1 MATLYLPGQTS
12 TRADYGI
19 GSRPDRNNH
28 PHQTAEGTFM
38 LAKQWLK
45 NFVIT
50 PEDVEDI
57 TNYLLEKETPMLTR
71 DLALYLI
78 NKRLEQER
86 ALYQKRFK
94 IARLYNPAE
103 THAVGDKLL
112 FGKWDLALGVVKDK
126 RQGNNPTYG
135 DFKVITVEF
144 SDSKEVRQFASEWKG
159 EHPLVQNP
167 AADSIH
173 ASSQLTAQEI
183 FDAAALEVTGR
194 MLEALHANKDLKQV
208 AGYWFPKDLVLDIDI
223 GTLHLAEAVLDMNN
237 GGPLTPEQIIE
248 QIGGLGSAPLTLQ
261 TFSLN
266 LAMSQDKRFDE
277 VGPAGR
283 VLWFLKRMEP
293 EAVQRIP
300 EPLIYRPIEYDED
313 LLDEDMLDLEA
324 ELDDELSDI
333 EMSGRAPKARVR
345 LIYPHRR
352 VGSLPLNAQTKQIF
366 PTARTPRISITLVDE
381 TDKTRYPGWV
391 VHEHRYVYGL
401 LEYYDKHQLP
411 VGTFITVRRGAA
423 DGEYIISYT
432 AHRARVEYI
441 PVFAAYTDRIVIENG
456 RRSIGADYDPLLI
469 VDVEDLKAIE
479 ALTKF
484 YQNKA
489 LLTIVRGL
497 VQELSKLSPQG
508 TVHFATIYSAVNV
521 LRRCP
526 PGPIFALL
534 QANAEFE
541 DVGDHYWR
549 MSQGER

>member
-1 MATLYLPGQTS
+1 
-12 TRADYGI
+12 
-19 GSRPDRNNH
+19 
-28 PHQTAEGTFM
+28 M

-50 PEDVEDI
+50 PADVEDI

-78 NKRLEQER
+78 GKRLEQER

-94 IARLYNPAE
+94 VARLYNPAE
-103 THAVGDKLL
+103 SHEIGDKLI

-126 RQGNNPTYG
+126 RPGNNPVYG
-135 DFKVITVEF
+135 NFSVITVEF
-144 SDSKEVRQFASEWKG
+144 TDTKEVRHFASEFKG
-159 EHPLVQNP
+159 DHPLVQNP
-167 AADSIH
+167 AGDVIH
-173 ASSQLTAQEI
+173 TTANLTAQDI
-183 FDAAALEVTGR
+183 FDAAALDVTGR

-237 GGPLTPEQIIE
+237 GGPLSPEQIIE
-248 QIGGLGSAPLTLQ
+248 QIGGLGSSAMTLQ

-266 LAMSQDKRFDE
+266 LAMSQDPRFDE

-283 VLWFLKRMEP
+283 ILWFLKRMEP
-293 EAVQRIP
+293 EAVRRIP
-300 EPLIYRPIEYDED
+300 DPLVYRPIEYDED

-333 EMSGRAPKARVR
+333 EMAGKAPKARVK

-352 VGSLPLNAQTKQIF
+352 VGSLPLNAQTRQIF

-381 TDKTRYPGWV
+381 TDNTRYPGWV

-401 LEYYDKHQLP
+401 YDYYTKHQLP
-411 VGTFITVRRGAA
+411 VGTLITVRRGPN
-423 DGEYIISYT
+423 DGEYIVSHV

-441 PVFAAYTDRIVIENG
+441 PIFAPYTDRIAFENG

-469 VDVEDLKAIE
+469 VGVDDLKAIE

-484 YQNKA
+484 YQNKT
-489 LLTIVRGL
+489 LLTIIRSL
-497 VQELSKLSPQG
+497 IQELSKLSPQG

-541 DVGDHYWR
+541 DVGDYYWR
-549 MSQGER
+549 LAQVER

>member
-1 MATLYLPGQTS
+1 
-12 TRADYGI
+12 
-19 GSRPDRNNH
+19 
-28 PHQTAEGTFM
+28 M

-45 NFVIT
+45 SFVIT
-50 PEDVEDI
+50 PADVEDI

-78 NKRLEQER
+78 NKRLEHER
-86 ALYQKRFK
+86 EVYQKRFK
-94 IARLYNPAE
+94 VARLYNPAE
-103 THAVGDKLL
+103 SYAVGDKLI
-112 FGKWDLALGVVKDK
+112 FGKWDLALGTVIDK
-126 RQGNNPTYG
+126 RPGNNPAYG
-135 DFKVITVEF
+135 DFNVITVEF
-144 SDSKEVRQFASEWKG
+144 ADTKDVRHFACDLKIP
-159 EHPLVQNP
+159 HPLAENP
-167 AADSIH
+167 AGDVVH
-173 ASSQLTAQEI
+173 ASANLTAQAI
-183 FDAAALEVTGR
+183 FDAAALDVTGR
-194 MLEALHANKDLKQV
+194 ILEALHANKDLKQV

-223 GTLHLAEAVLDMNN
+223 GTLHLAEAVLDVNR

-248 QIGGLGSAPLTLQ
+248 QIGGLGSSPLALQ

-266 LAMSQDKRFDE
+266 LAMSQDPRFDE

-283 VLWFLKRMEP
+283 ILWFLKRMEP

-300 EPLIYRPIEYDED
+300 DLLAYKPIEYDED

-324 ELDDELSDI
+324 ELDDELSNI
-333 EMSGRAPKARVR
+333 EMTGKAPKARVK

-381 TDKTRYPGWV
+381 ADGTRYPGWV

-401 LEYYDKHQLP
+401 LDYYTKHQLP
-411 VGTFITVRRGAA
+411 VGTLLTVRRGPA
-423 DGEYIISYT
+423 DGEYLVSYV

-441 PVFAAYTDRIVIENG
+441 PIFAPYTDRIAFENG

-469 VDVEDLKAIE
+469 VGVDDLKAID
-479 ALTKF
+479 ALSKF
-484 YQNKA
+484 YQHKN
-489 LLTIVRGL
+489 LITIIRAII
-497 VQELSKLSPQG
+497 QELSKLSPQG

-534 QANAEFE
+534 QTHAEFE
-541 DVGDHYWR
+541 DVGDYYWR
-549 MSQGER
+549 IAQAER